1 MNVIDGLTMIKD
13 RLSDQGADEKTLKY
27 LDIFIERAKTP
38 GAANAGNPSLIQLM
52 TLLMRNK
59 IAADNTT
66 IYNDLARLEETL
78 RNSASDAA
86 ARRAAEEA
94 RPVPKSKKYYKEL
107 KEKQAKE
114 GRD

>member
-1 MNVIDGLTMIKD
+1 MNVIDGLTTIKD
-13 RLSDQGADEKTLKY
+13 RLSEQGANEKTLKY

-38 GAANAGNPSLIQLM
+38 GASNAGSPSLIQLM

-59 IAADNTT
+59 IAADNTI

-78 RNSASDAA
+78 KNNASDAA

-94 RPVPKSKKYYKEL
+94 RPIPKTKKYYKDL

-114 GRD
+114 GRE